1 MHILKTNCSFHFPKN
16 MSIITVWIYMWTC
29 LAAPFAVVMLAK
41 WGIAPP
47 RAVEP
52 LITAN

>member
-1 MHILKTNCSFHFPKN
+1 MIIVRLDLKKHSTLL
-16 MSIITVWIYMWTC
+16 ITRRTC